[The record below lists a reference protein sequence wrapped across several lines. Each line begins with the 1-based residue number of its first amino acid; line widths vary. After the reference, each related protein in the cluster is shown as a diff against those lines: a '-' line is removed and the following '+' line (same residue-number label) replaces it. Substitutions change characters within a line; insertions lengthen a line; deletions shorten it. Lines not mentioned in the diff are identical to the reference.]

1 MPSSL
6 HLGFLYQA
14 SFLRVCREGRGKRL
28 ESAFFEGVGDFIRAL
43 ARKGFKSFEHS
54 SLCRKPAV
62 SENIGDGTRTQVRI
76 CFRFN
81 ALGEG

>member
-14 SFLRVCREGRGKRL
+14 SFLRICREGRGKRL
-28 ESAFFEGVGDFIRAL
+28 ESAFFEGVGDFIRVL

-62 SENIGDGTRTQVRI
+62 SENISVDTQTQVRKT
-76 CFRFN
+76 FS
-81 ALGEG
+81 L